1 MKWEVFYTEQAET
14 DLRNVFEYIA
24 FTLLVP
30 ETAKKQV
37 QRIMKEIAALDNM
50 PFRYKLYH
58 KEPWKSRGLR
68 TFSID
73 NYLVF
78 YMPDEE
84 KNTVS
89 IIRIMY
95 GGRDIEKHL

>member
-50 PFRYKLYH
+50 PFRYKCSAWLSLNCYPLFVLFIYSYF
-58 KEPWKSRGLR
+58 KL
-68 TFSID
+68 T
-73 NYLVF
+73 
-78 YMPDEE
+78 
-84 KNTVS
+84 
-89 IIRIMY
+89 RIF
-95 GGRDIEKHL
+95 K

>member
-30 ETAKKQV
+30 GTAKKQV
-37 QRIMKEIAALDNM
+37 QRIMKEIAALDSM

-68 TFSID
+68 TFSVD
-73 NYLVF
+73 NFICRMKKKILFRSFVLC
-78 YMPDEE
+78 MAD
-84 KNTVS
+84 V
-89 IIRIMY
+89 I
-95 GGRDIEKHL
+95 

>member
-37 QRIMKEIAALDNM
+37 QRIMKEIVALDSM

-68 TFSID
+68 TFSVD

-89 IIRIMY
+89 VIRIMY

>member
-30 ETAKKQV
+30 GTAKKQV
-37 QRIMKEIAALDNM
+37 QRIMKEIAALDSM

-68 TFSID
+68 TFSVD

-89 IIRIMY
+89 VIRIMY